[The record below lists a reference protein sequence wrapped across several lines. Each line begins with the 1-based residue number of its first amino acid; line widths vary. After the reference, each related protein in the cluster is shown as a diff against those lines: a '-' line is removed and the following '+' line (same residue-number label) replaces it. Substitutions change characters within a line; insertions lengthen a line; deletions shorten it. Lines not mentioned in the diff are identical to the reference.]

1 MTFHCN
7 FAHRFSADNLFGLA
21 PELTP
26 VYRHILYQ
34 YRAKNPYSDFGN
46 PYYSA
51 TTLHA
56 SSGKHHK
63 KHNPNIG
70 GSSSGGSGNNRK
82 HGYPGLNSGVVL
94 IDFDRIRKSKL
105 YADLLRAE
113 NVQRIANKYEFK
125 GHLGD
130 QDYYTLIGYEHPSLI
145 YRMDCVWNRQ
155 LCTWWKE
162 HGYSDIFDTFFQ
174 CEGRIHL
181 YHGNCNSRVPE

>member
-1 MTFHCN
+1 M
-7 FAHRFSADNLFGLA
+7 FGLA

-34 YRAKNPYSDFGN
+34 YRAKNAFTDFGT
-46 PYYSA
+46 PYTDVQTPAHNSN
-51 TTLHA
+51 
-56 SSGKHHK
+56 HHR
-63 KHNPNIG
+63 IG
-70 GSSSGGSGNNRK
+70 GSNIVK

-105 YADLLRAE
+105 YANLLDAVH
-113 NVQRIANKYEFK
+113 VQRITSKYEFK

-162 HGYSDIFDTFFQ
+162 HGYSDIFDTFFR
-174 CEGRIHL
+174 CDGHVHL